1 MSEPH
6 DGPREQAPLHLVESR
21 VTLNREDGA
30 TNHNHGASLAL
41 EPRMLAAWREWLTAL
56 ASDAD
61 AALAAADLYAG
72 LKPEARDAWLDALA
86 EDGPTL
92 SIPPLALYAPL
103 LGVEADESRRARMEE
118 AIALGHGVVDEAIVA
133 PPETRALSGMANSG
147 ARVAALI
154 QPVYLQFVRVLWCR
168 FVPDEGISWAR
179 HDSLLSDTQTP
190 KPGDVLEGVT
200 LERTPWAAVVEELA
214 HAVLA
219 HRRRKLEL
227 PASLREFAD
236 LFDADVE
243 AINGLV

>member
-1 MSEPH
+1 MSESH
-6 DGPREQAPLHLVESR
+6 HRPREQFSFHFIESR
-21 VTLNREDGA
+21 VSQAQGDC
-30 TNHNHGASLAL
+30 TNINTSNNLSAL

-56 ASDAD
+56 ANDAD

-72 LKPEARDAWLDALA
+72 LRSEARDAWLDALA

-92 SIPPLALYAPL
+92 NIPLLALYAPL
-103 LGVEADESRRARMEE
+103 LGVEADENRRARMEM
-118 AIALGHGVVDEAIVA
+118 AIALGRNGDAEPMAVL
-133 PPETRALSGMANSG
+133 PMTRALSGMAHNG

-179 HDSLLSDTQTP
+179 HDSLLSDDHTP
-190 KPGDVLEGVT
+190 KPGDVMDGVT
-200 LERTPWAAVVEELA
+200 LERTPWAAIVEELA